1 MKKVKERIQNAM
13 SEQEKIQLF
22 EDQKTRTACEASNCE
37 ARLMQRLNEEG
48 IGELL
53 TICQQLKMTASDGKC
68 RATDI
73 AIEKKLLKGVMR

>member
-1 MKKVKERIQNAM
+1 M

-48 IGELL
+48 TGELL
-53 TICQQLKMTASDGKC
+53 IICQQLKMTASDGKC